1 MSQRQSTVRLSHQ
14 QVRESIMRYNKLGSS
29 DLDVSEICLG
39 TMTFGIQNTQEDAN
53 QQLDYAVDC
62 GINFVDT
69 AEMYPIPPNEQ
80 TYADT
85 ERFIGNWIAENPE
98 KREKII
104 LMTKIAGSGIRYIR
118 EGSNISGAT
127 VAQALDASLARLK
140 TDYVDVYQ
148 LHWPNRTS
156 PHFAKHWPW
165 RTNPLDT
172 DLAKERD
179 GMRDIV
185 MGIGEAIK
193 AGKIRHWGLSDDTPW
208 GIHTYL
214 NLCNELGVPKPVS
227 IQNEFSLL
235 HLKDWPYLIET
246 CVFEDIAYLPW
257 SPLATG
263 MLTGKYL
270 DDARPQGSRWTF
282 VQRQGLFRNT
292 KQAHQATARY
302 LEIAQRA
309 KISPAQLALAWVA
322 QVPGVTSTII
332 GGTSVAQLKENV
344 SAFDIKLSEETKK
357 QITEV
362 IKDYPA
368 PF

>member
-1 MSQRQSTVRLSHQ
+1 MQ
-14 QVRESIMRYNKLGSS
+14 YNKLGSS
-29 DLDVSEICLG
+29 ELQVSEVCLG
-39 TMTFGIQNTQEDAN
+39 TMTFGIQNTQQEASE
-53 QQLDYAVDC
+53 QLDYAIDS

-69 AEMYPIPPNEQ
+69 AEMYPIPPNEP
-80 TYADT
+80 TYGDT
-85 ERFIGNWIAENPE
+85 ERFIGNWLAANPH
-98 KREKII
+98 KRDKFV
-104 LMTKIAGSGIRYIR
+104 LMTKIAGGGLKYIR
-118 EGSNISGAT
+118 EASNISSAT
-127 VAQALDASLARLK
+127 IALALDESLKRLQ
-140 TDYVDVYQ
+140 TDYIDVYQ

-165 RTNPLDT
+165 RTNPLET

-185 MGIGEAIK
+185 AGIGAAID

-208 GIHTYL
+208 GIHTFL
-214 NLCNELGVPKPVS
+214 NLCNEMGVPKPVS

-235 HLKDWPYLIET
+235 HLKDWPYLIES

-263 MLTGKYL
+263 LLTGKYA
-270 DDARPQGSRWTF
+270 DDARPKGSRWTF

-292 KQAHQATARY
+292 AEAHEATARY
-302 LEIAQRA
+302 LEIAARA
-309 KISPAQLALAWVA
+309 NITPAQLALAWVK

-332 GGTSVAQLKENV
+332 GGTTVDQLKENV
-344 SAFDIKLSEETKK
+344 SAFELCLGEDTKK
-357 QITEV
+357 QINQV
-362 IKDYPA
+362 IKHFPA

>member
-1 MSQRQSTVRLSHQ
+1 MQFNQ
-14 QVRESIMRYNKLGSS
+14 LGSS
-29 DLDVSEICLG
+29 DLQVSEICLG
-39 TMTFGIQNTQEDAN
+39 TMTFGIQNTQQDAN
-53 QQLDYAVDC
+53 DQLDYAVDY
-62 GINFVDT
+62 GINFIDT
-69 AEMYPIPPNEQ
+69 AEMYPVPPNET

-85 ERFIGNWIAENPE
+85 ERFIGNWLAANQD
-98 KREKII
+98 KREKLV
-104 LMTKIAGSGIRYIR
+104 LMTKIAGSGLAYIR
-118 EGSNISGAT
+118 
-127 VAQALDASLARLK
+127 DASPISSKTIAMAVDDSLQRLQ

-165 RTNPLDT
+165 RTNPHDT
-172 DLAKERD
+172 DVERERE

-185 MGIGEAIK
+185 KGIGEAID

-214 NLCNELGVPKPVS
+214 NLCQEIGVPKPVS

-246 CVFEDIAYLPW
+246 CVFENIAYLPW

-263 MLTGKYL
+263 MLTGKYQN
-270 DDARPQGSRWTF
+270 DERPKGSRWTF

-292 KQAHQATARY
+292 TDAHEATARY
-302 LEIAQRA
+302 MEIAERA
-309 KISPAQLALAWVA
+309 KITPAQLALAWCK

-332 GGTSVAQLKENV
+332 GATSVAQLKENIE
-344 SAFDIKLSEETKK
+344 AFEINLSEDTKR
-357 QITEV
+357 QINQV
-362 IKDYPA
+362 IKHFPMPY
-368 PF
+368 

>member
-1 MSQRQSTVRLSHQ
+1 MQYEL
-14 QVRESIMRYNKLGSS
+14 LGSS
-29 DLDVSEICLG
+29 DLRVSRVCLG
-39 TMTFGIQNTQEDAN
+39 TMTFGIQNTQQDAN
-53 QQLDYAVDC
+53 EQLDWALDQ
-62 GINFVDT
+62 GINFIDT

-85 ERFIGNWIAENPE
+85 ERFIGNWLAANPQ
-98 KREKII
+98 KRQDIV

-118 EGSNISGAT
+118 EGSEISAAT
-127 VAQALDASLARLK
+127 IEQAIDASLQRLQ
-140 TDYVDVYQ
+140 TDYIDVYQ

-165 RTNPLDT
+165 RTNPRNT
-172 DLAKERD
+172 DVAKERA

-185 MGIGEAIK
+185 QGIGNAIDS
-193 AGKIRHWGLSDDTPW
+193 GKIRHWGLSDDTPW

-214 NLCNELGVPKPVS
+214 TLCEELGVPKPVS

-235 HLKDWPYLIET
+235 HAKDWPNLIET
-246 CVFEDIAYLPW
+246 CAFEDVAYLPW

-263 MLTGKYL
+263 MLSGKYL
-270 DDARPQGSRWTF
+270 NDERPKGSRWTF

-292 KQAHQATARY
+292 ETAHEATARY
-302 LEIAQRA
+302 VEVAQRA
-309 KISPAQLALAWVA
+309 RITPSQLALAWVN

-332 GGTSVAQLKENV
+332 GGTTLEQLKENV
-344 SAFDIKLSEETKK
+344 QAFDMTLSDDTLR
-357 QITEV
+357 QIQQV
-362 IKDYPA
+362 MKRYPM